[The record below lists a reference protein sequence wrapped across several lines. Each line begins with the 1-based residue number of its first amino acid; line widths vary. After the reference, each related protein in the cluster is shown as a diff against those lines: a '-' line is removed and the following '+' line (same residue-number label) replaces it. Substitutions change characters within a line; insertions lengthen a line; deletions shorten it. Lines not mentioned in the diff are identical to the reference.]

1 MIGRKGQIFSL
12 DVLLAVLAI
21 TVILGYTAYQF
32 EFIYSESSDLEYQ
45 KMQSMA
51 NDWSQIAVKRLLVDS
66 NKPNMIEDVGKLSDL
81 EAEMDAVIALPYAYS
96 VRFAAESINPNA
108 CVGKS
113 NIASSRRL
121 VVMSAGAE
129 ELIVE
134 VCV

>member
-32 EFIYSESSDLEYQ
+32 EIIYSESADLEYQ

-51 NDWSQIAVKRLLVDS
+51 NDWSQIAVKRLIVDTD
-66 NKPNMIEDVGKLSDL
+66 KPNMLLDDLSSL
-81 EAEMDAVIALPYAYS
+81 EAEMDAVIEFPYAYS
-96 VRFAAESINPNA
+96 VSLAAESINPSA
-108 CVGKS
+108 CAGKS

-121 VVMSAGAE
+121 VLVNGVVE